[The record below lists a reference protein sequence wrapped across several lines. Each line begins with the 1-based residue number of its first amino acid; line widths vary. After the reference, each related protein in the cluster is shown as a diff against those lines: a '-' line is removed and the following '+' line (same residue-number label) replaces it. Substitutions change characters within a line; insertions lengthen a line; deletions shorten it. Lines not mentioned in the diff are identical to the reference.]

1 MPKKQEKPWQ
11 YKFSFALSLVML
23 ALVLGYFVQSFLE
36 IRKVQPVRMAIER
49 IGQSVQKSGA
59 VLQAEDSAV
68 TGNQGAVDEA
78 AAGTKT
84 D

>member
-36 IRKVQPVRMAIER
+36 IRRVQPVRVAIER
-49 IGQSVQKSGA
+49 IGETAHEAGIDPESEALRRKGSQ
-59 VLQAEDSAV
+59 ED
-68 TGNQGAVDEA
+68 GDDEA
-78 AAGTKT
+78 AKEKS